1 VVKSRSDSTRNQLT
15 GLSGAATASFQY
27 DGIGRRRAKTVERFT
42 TNFLYDGVNLVQE
55 QASGGTPT
63 GNLITGVDVDETMQ

>member
-15 GLSGAATASFQY
+15 GLSGGATASFQY
-27 DGIGRRRAKTVERFT
+27 DGIGRRRAKTVESLT
-42 TNFLYDGVNLVQE
+42 TNFYDGLNLVQE

-63 GNLITGVDVDETMQ
+63 ANLITGVDVDETIQ